1 MGNQRR
7 RGVFSVPGSWSN
19 IYKVKVTFACV
30 TQKMK
35 NSVCKS
41 YHLYSHYATLQISTF
56 LLYQMARAISW
67 ILIVNVASFA
77 VRAPACDKW
86 DIFWYFARA
95 VRNPFLTHC
104 TGDLSPV
111 SDSACSF
118 LNELFWTLPWKLPS
132 ILGVKIGKKCAFLNL
147 LWAIV
152 VFQKLYQSLIVR
164 AVFISFQIWAKN
176 VMVISTIQ
184 RHGENWIH

>member
-56 LLYQMARAISW
+56 LLYQMARAIPW

-152 VFQKLYQSLIVR
+152 VFQKLY
-164 AVFISFQIWAKN
+164 
-176 VMVISTIQ
+176 
-184 RHGENWIH
+184 